1 MVFKQN
7 TGTVKDENVSLK
19 KLIKILSIATG
30 YGVYIVRNHSCTGKA
45 ILYFSS
51 CFHKPKGIK

>member
-7 TGTVKDENVSLK
+7 TGTLKDENVSLK

-30 YGVYIVRNHSCTGKA
+30 YGVYKVRNHSCKA
-45 ILYFSS
+45 ILYFSP